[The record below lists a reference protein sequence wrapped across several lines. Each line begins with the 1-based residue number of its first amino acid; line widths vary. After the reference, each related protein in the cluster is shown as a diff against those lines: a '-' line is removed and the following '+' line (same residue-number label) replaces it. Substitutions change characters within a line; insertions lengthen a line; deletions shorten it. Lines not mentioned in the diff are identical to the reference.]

1 MVCDCDDDGLA
12 FKFVDATGDDR
23 VAEMGS
29 NGAAGDAGDVD
40 AIRGEGLLLRFFGGG
55 AEVGAD
61 VGVGAGSREA
71 VGETGESASGDCAAS
86 ARTCKAGAEVVA
98 LVSWRLFALARDC
111 DLDLALKSD
120 LYGPFAARP

>member
-1 MVCDCDDDGLA
+1 
-12 FKFVDATGDDR
+12 
-23 VAEMGS
+23 MGS
-29 NGAAGDAGDVD
+29 NGATGDAGDVD
-40 AIRGEGLLLRFFGGG
+40 AISGEGLLLRFFGGG
-55 AEVGAD
+55 AEVGAET
-61 VGVGAGSREA
+61 GVGACSKEA
-71 VGETGESASGDCAAS
+71 VAETRESTSGDCAAS